1 MVETISLPIING
13 HGGIHFALFWPQ
25 EVSGLLITA
34 ELPTWEGSYA
44 SLLLSLAAVQIL
56 TFCVS
61 VLRGTVED
69 KMKNIS
75 IDRRHPP
82 PEG

>member
-1 MVETISLPIING
+1 MDMVGFILHCFGLRRSLVYSSQPSCQLG
-13 HGGIHFALFWPQ
+13 
-25 EVSGLLITA
+25 
-34 ELPTWEGSYA
+34 EGSYA
-44 SLLLSLAAVQIL
+44 SLLLSVAAVQIL

-61 VLRGTVED
+61 VLRGTVDD